1 MALLLRSLVSEAGHS
16 GPTSRVLASAT
27 ASDEWLRRSAAGRVG
42 KPIADANSGSRDGS
56 SVGLW
61 NKFSGPNSESGFSG
75 NTDSTHE
82 HLMDAPV
89 RQRIYSRSLKQTG

>member
-1 MALLLRSLVSEAGHS
+1 MALWSLVSEAGHS
-16 GPTSRVLASAT
+16 GPTRRVLASAT

-42 KPIADANSGSRDGS
+42 KPIADANSGNRYGS

-61 NKFSGPNSESGFSG
+61 NNFSEPISENGFSG

-82 HLMDAPV
+82 NLMDAPV
-89 RQRIYSRSLKQTG
+89 RQRVYSRSLKQTG